1 MSSFKER
8 YEAIQERYIREI
20 VNAHINDILVASLTK
35 EGFRKLKEMN
45 LDAENL
51 LREIYDSDEL
61 TSDERMDLADR
72 VTRLNRAI
80 RNDLFLLRD

>member
-20 VNAHINDILVASLTK
+20 VNAHINDILVASLMK

-45 LDAENL
+45 LDAEKL
-51 LREIYDSDEL
+51 LKEIYDSDEL
-61 TSDERMDLADR
+61 TSDERMDLTDR